1 MNSKKNIYIPCLLP
15 YPYDTVPGQRFRW
28 EQWEK
33 LLNKKNI
40 FLIKIFFS
48 DHTFIKLKYS
58 KNFFVIFYY
67 IYLFLRFFFFIL
79 INIRHKKFII
89 FRNCTIAGPPIIEFF
104 LKFIGK
110 KIIFDFD
117 DAIHL
122 GSENYNN
129 WFFSNIIRC
138 DWKIKLIIK
147 FSSLVIAGNNELKRY
162 ALRLNKNV
170 KIIPTTIDIKKYKLN
185 RKKKKL

>member
-1 MNSKKNIYIPCLLP
+1 M
-15 YPYDTVPGQRFRW
+15 VPGQRFRW

-33 LLNKKNI
+33 LLKKKNI

-48 DHTFIKLKYS
+48 DHYFIKLKNS
-58 KNFFVIFYY
+58 KIFLLIFYY
-67 IYLFLRFFFFIL
+67 IYLLTKFFFAIL
-79 INIRHKKFII
+79 KNIQHKKFII
-89 FRNCTIAGPPIIEFF
+89 FRNCTIAGPPIIELF

-129 WFFSNIIRC
+129 WFFSNFIR
-138 DWKIKLIIK
+138 
-147 FSSLVIAGNNELKRY
+147 
-162 ALRLNKNV
+162 
-170 KIIPTTIDIKKYKLN
+170 
-185 RKKKKL
+185 